1 MIFSTPLVSLIVSND
16 CQQTDTA
23 RFQLSALISGTFELI
38 SGTFE
43 RNEYVVYPNP
53 SKGTVYLEHPG
64 IVNGLVEYQ
73 LTDVRGLIVMSGK
86 VRGYAGS
93 IELDLHEVP
102 ASFYILH
109 LWNNSCAVGERI
121 LLID

>member
-23 RFQLSALISGTFELI
+23 RFQLSALGSE
-38 SGTFE
+38 TFE

-64 IVNGLVEYQ
+64 IGTGLVEYQ
-73 LTDVRGLIVMSGK
+73 LTDVHGLIVMSGK

-109 LWNNSCAVGERI
+109 LWNNFFAVRERI